1 MTYIKTN
8 SLGAPKKPTY
18 VFDSVWYTNIT
29 YEIEDGNLKATS
41 NNVGSNYKLEINSN
55 AIPYDNAGSIYADNV
70 ETQMYIKKYYEPD
83 GSESSWNKA
92 SFNYSYTITNNLVAS
107 ITLSSNRVTCKVV
120 KNGSNTTTV
129 GTLPMESP
137 NTSIY
142 INYKSDSNGS
152 SGVILFGAVASD
164 GTVEE
169 HEYVVD
175 YDETLAADKVQYPG
189 FTSSKLSANST
200 FFLPIFDGS
209 LTRVKIVDTSKS
221 SGYLEATLLKAS

>member
-8 SLGAPKKPTY
+8 SLGAPKTPSY
-18 VFDSVWYTNIT
+18 EFDSVWFTNIP

-41 NNVGSNYKLEINSN
+41 NNGGSDYSLRIRPNT
-55 AIPYDNAGSIYADNV
+55 IPSDNAGNIYADKV
-70 ETQMYIKKYYEPD
+70 ETQLYIKKYYEPD

-92 SFNYSYTITNNLVAS
+92 TFKYDYTITNNLVAGIS
-107 ITLSSNRVTCKVV
+107 LSSSKVTCKVV
-120 KNGSNTTTV
+120 KNGSTTTTV

-164 GTVEE
+164 GTVTE

-175 YDETLAADKVQYPG
+175 YDATLAADKVQYPG
-189 FTSSKLSANST
+189 FTSSKLGAIST
-200 FFLPIFDGS
+200 YFVPIFDGS
-209 LTRVKIVDTSKS
+209 LTKVKIVDTSKS
-221 SGYLEATLLKAS
+221 SGYLESTLIKIA

>member
-8 SLGAPKKPTY
+8 SLGAPKTPSY
-18 VFDSVWYTNIT
+18 EFDSVWFTNIT

-41 NNVGSNYKLEINSN
+41 NNGSSDFSLRIRPNT
-55 AIPYDNAGSIYADNV
+55 IPSDNAGSIYADNV
-70 ETQMYIKKYYEPD
+70 ETQLYIKKYYEPE

-92 SFNYSYTITNNLVAS
+92 AFSYGYTITNNLVAS
-107 ITLSSNRVTCKVV
+107 ISLSSSRVTCKVV
-120 KNGSNTTTV
+120 KNGATTTV
-129 GTLPMESP
+129 CTLPMESP

-142 INYKSDSNGS
+142 INYKSDSNGR

-169 HEYVVD
+169 HEFVVD
-175 YDETLAADKVQYPG
+175 YDATLAADKVQYPG
-189 FTSSKLSANST
+189 FTSSKLGAIST

-221 SGYLEATLLKAS
+221 SGYLESTLIKIA